1 MITAQQT
8 VVNDWE
14 FRDVFRGQTVSQAMC
29 SMQPGGLRVGGC
41 LVCQLPWKTLAALA
55 A

>member
-1 MITAQQT
+1 
-8 VVNDWE
+8 
-14 FRDVFRGQTVSQAMC
+14 MC

-55 A
+55 AWQVGAMGCYGDVGH